1 MGTYLAYSSCQDLAW
16 SMYICSSRRRWSL
29 KSVQLS
35 IKNRLHCIDISKTQ
49 KLTIWADASLH
60 LFQLKNSMDTLFI
73 CFRSTAGLEVVP
85 TLEKLYMSNNE
96 LQVTANQTLLKPLI
110 IGTTNRRMKI
120 GLMVCNGHVHTINYT
135 S

>member
-1 MGTYLAYSSCQDLAW
+1 
-16 SMYICSSRRRWSL
+16 
-29 KSVQLS
+29 
-35 IKNRLHCIDISKTQ
+35 
-49 KLTIWADASLH
+49 
-60 LFQLKNSMDTLFI
+60 MDTLFI

-120 GLMVCNGHVHTINYT
+120 GLKVCNGHVHTINYT
-135 S
+135 